1 MWMLKI
7 HQVQSV
13 AMWLDGDGLNLYGWV
28 VEPKTPNQA
37 FKIAWWLVVHSFLIC
52 CYAGPFEEKCGSAV
66 KAFFVNKV
74 ATADSKREFRGI
86 SMNDIKNELR

>member
-1 MWMLKI
+1 MWMFKI
-7 HQVQSV
+7 HQVPYV
-13 AMWLDGDGLNLYGWV
+13 TLWLVEDGSSLCWWV

-74 ATADSKREFRGI
+74 ATVDSKREFRGI